1 MKMGFRDNHIQLAA
15 EALGLDPSTLPS
27 EHDVQPPRPP
37 QEHLSHE
44 DLTDEEWN
52 ALSHLLPDEP
62 RQRNAISNRQVIDA
76 LLWLH
81 ETRRAMTQLPE
92 RYGTSEAVRKR
103 SERWAVAG
111 VWQELTSALGTIALP
126 ESRLR
131 ALRRIS
137 EQEARRG
144 KRIRKSRSGG

>member
-1 MKMGFRDNHIQLAA
+1 MGFRDNHIQLAA

-27 EHDVQPPRPP
+27 KHVIQAPKPSPT
-37 QEHLSHE
+37 HLTHE

-52 ALSHLLPDEP
+52 ALSTHLPDEP
-62 RQRNAISNRQVIDA
+62 RQRNAISNRQVLNA

-111 VWQELTSALGTIALP
+111 VWQDLTLKIDGLELS
-126 ESRLR
+126 ESRSR
-131 ALRRIS
+131 ALRRIG

-144 KRIRKSRSGG
+144 KRIRKSRAGS

>member
-1 MKMGFRDNHIQLAA
+1 MSLTDDQIQFAA
-15 EALGLDPSTLPS
+15 EALGIDPTTLPGKH
-27 EHDVQPPRPP
+27 EVQAPKPSPN
-37 QEHLSHE
+37 HLTHE

-52 ALSHLLPDEP
+52 TLSPLLPAEP
-62 RQRNAISNRQVIDA
+62 RQRNAISNRQVLDA

-111 VWQELTSALGTIALP
+111 VWQELTSALGTLVLP
-126 ESRLR
+126 ESRIR
-131 ALRRIS
+131 ALRRIG
-137 EQEARRG
+137 EHEARRG
-144 KRIRKSRSGG
+144 QRIRKSRSGS